1 MHSLLKATLH
11 VSHPIC
17 NMGQDNIN
25 RTDSIFTI
33 AGLSPDVI
41 EERVMKKTYGV
52 SVASRAIPEVGT
64 AL

>member
-1 MHSLLKATLH
+1 
-11 VSHPIC
+11 
-17 NMGQDNIN
+17 MGQDNIK

-64 AL
+64 ALWKPIIPNEKCFKY